1 MGVRETASRRYNE
14 AEGRR
19 FSVRTFIDLSAM
31 PPRNLNIIVIAVFVS
46 GLCYFAHRR
55 TKTAMMVGDALELI
69 DAYYVDAVDK
79 DQLLISAMN
88 GMTSTLDDH
97 SEYIPQEDYESFQ
110 DNINQEFAGIGIF
123 VEQPEAGK
131 PVRVVTPL
139 VGSPALEAGM
149 LPGDEIVRV
158 DGEDVSAMAL
168 QDVSARL
175 KGQIGTKVQLVVQRG
190 DDDLDITVRRGR
202 IELESVIGDYR
213 DQDNRWVYRLRDDP
227 SIAYVRLT
235 SFGEKTVREL
245 EQVLVDLDNDF
256 SGLVLDL
263 RGNGGGL
270 LHAAVDVSNMFMN
283 TGKIVSTRTRGG
295 KIEDRF
301 SAEPGTLV
309 STNKPIAI
317 LIDGN
322 SASASEIVA
331 ASLQDN
337 QRAAIVGTRSY
348 GKGTV
353 QNILPLQYG
362 RSALRLTVARY
373 YRPNGKNIHRGK
385 EASEDDEWGVRPDE
399 GLEVELDAD
408 TLDQLAQ
415 RWREASYP
423 SLANIESRTQ
433 SKNPDESNRDKNDD
447 SATASDPAVNATP
460 ESTEANITP
469 EANNA
474 PETSTAPE
482 TSAAET
488 SQRNELE
495 DELENDLSDSSGS
508 ENSDEVT
515 PDPGAPGASLLID
528 PQLRRA
534 VEYLREATEGEKK
547 QPAAA

>member
-1 MGVRETASRRYNE
+1 
-14 AEGRR
+14 
-19 FSVRTFIDLSAM
+19 M
-31 PPRNLNIIVIAVFVS
+31 PPRNLNIIVIAAFVS

-69 DAYYVDAVDK
+69 DAYYVDPVDK
-79 DQLLISAMN
+79 EQLLISAMN

-123 VEQPEAGK
+123 VEQPEKEK
-131 PVRVVTPL
+131 PVRVITPL
-139 VGSPALEAGM
+139 VGSPALAAGL
-149 LPGDEIVRV
+149 LPGDQIVRV
-158 DGEDVSAMAL
+158 DGEDVSTMVL
-168 QDVSARL
+168 QDVSSRL
-175 KGQIGTKVQLVVQRG
+175 KGQIGTTVQLVVARG
-190 DDDLDITVRRGR
+190 DDNINISVRRGR

-213 DQDNRWVYRLRDDP
+213 DAENHWVYRLRDDP
-227 SIAYVRLT
+227 SIAYIRLT
-235 SFGEKTVREL
+235 SFGEKTVKEL
-245 EQVLVDLDNDF
+245 EQVLIDLDNDF

-270 LHAAVDVSNMFMN
+270 LHAAVDVSNMFLN
-283 TGKIVSTRTRGG
+283 SGKIVSTRTRGG

-331 ASLQDN
+331 ACLQDN

-385 EASEDDEWGVRPDE
+385 EASDEDEWGVTPDE
-399 GLEVELDAD
+399 DFEIELDAD
-408 TLDQLAQ
+408 KLDRLAK

-423 SLANIESRTQ
+423 SLANIESSDEVENSLTE
-433 SKNPDESNRDKNDD
+433 PDKAEPDSTNSEATEPDSPDADSVESEREEPN
-447 SATASDPAVNATP
+447 SEASDPSKPASDHTDEP
-460 ESTEANITP
+460 ES
-469 EANNA
+469 
-474 PETSTAPE
+474 
-482 TSAAET
+482 
-488 SQRNELE
+488 
-495 DELENDLSDSSGS
+495 G
-508 ENSDEVT
+508 
-515 PDPGAPGASLLID
+515 LLID

-534 VEYLREATEGEKK
+534 VEYLRDASQNEVK